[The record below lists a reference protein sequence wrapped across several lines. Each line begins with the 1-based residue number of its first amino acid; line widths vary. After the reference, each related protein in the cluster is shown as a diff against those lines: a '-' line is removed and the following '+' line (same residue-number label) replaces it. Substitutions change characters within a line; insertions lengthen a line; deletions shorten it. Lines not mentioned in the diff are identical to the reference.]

1 MCCWWFR
8 QYSTLHFYF
17 VFWIT
22 FCFLTISLNNLYSQ
36 LIVDDLSYNKTQ
48 VFYQRATLV
57 KEICEKYNLTQEKIS
72 KNTLEQNVLLNLEH
86 KVDMCRN
93 FINFKA
99 Q

>member
-1 MCCWWFR
+1 M
-8 QYSTLHFYF
+8 
-17 VFWIT
+17 
-22 FCFLTISLNNLYSQ
+22 
-36 LIVDDLSYNKTQ
+36 VDDLSYNKTQ

-57 KEICEKYNLTQEKIS
+57 KEICEKHNLTQEKIS

-86 KVDMCRN
+86 KVGMCRN

>member
-1 MCCWWFR
+1 MCWWWFR

-22 FCFLTISLNNLYSQ
+22 FYFLTISLGYLYSQ
-36 LIVDDLSYNKTQ
+36 LMVDDLSYNKTQ

>member
-1 MCCWWFR
+1 M
-8 QYSTLHFYF
+8 
-17 VFWIT
+17 FWIT
-22 FCFLTISLNNLYSQ
+22 FFFLTISLGNLYSQ
-36 LIVDDLSYNKTQ
+36 LMVDDLSYNKTQ

-86 KVDMCRN
+86 KVGMCRN

>member
-22 FCFLTISLNNLYSQ
+22 FYFLTISLGNLYSQ
-36 LIVDDLSYNKTQ
+36 LMVDDLSYNKTQ

-86 KVDMCRN
+86 KVGMCRN

>member
-1 MCCWWFR
+1 M
-8 QYSTLHFYF
+8 
-17 VFWIT
+17 
-22 FCFLTISLNNLYSQ
+22 
-36 LIVDDLSYNKTQ
+36 VDDLSYNKTQ

-57 KEICEKYNLTQEKIS
+57 KEICEKYNLTQENIS

>member
-1 MCCWWFR
+1 MCCFWFR

-22 FCFLTISLNNLYSQ
+22 FYFLTISLGNLYSQ
-36 LIVDDLSYNKTQ
+36 LMVDDLSYNKTQ

-86 KVDMCRN
+86 KVGMCRN

>member
-22 FCFLTISLNNLYSQ
+22 FYFLTISLGNLYSQ
-36 LIVDDLSYNKTQ
+36 LMVDDLSYNKTQ

-57 KEICEKYNLTQEKIS
+57 KEICEKHNLTQEKIS